1 MTISASDFESSSDHI
16 VGEDAGTV
24 EGKKV
29 VGRSLTQ
36 IAWMRFK
43 RDRVA
48 VGSAIFIIVILLIA
62 ALSPLITKMVGVNP
76 YSFDLKAIDGDKGG
90 NPLGALGGISATHP
104 LGVEPSTG
112 RDLFARLLFG
122 LRVSMLVALSATAVS
137 VALGT
142 VLGLTAGYFRGW
154 VDGGISRLMDLI
166 LAFPSLL
173 MLISLSNVLTQ
184 RITDLGV
191 PPGNPSR
198 ITYLILIIGFF
209 GWPYF
214 GRIIRGQV
222 LSLREREFTEA
233 ARSLG
238 AKPSRILF
246 KELLPN
252 LWAPILVYATLIIPT
267 NVAYEATLSY
277 LSVGVVPPTPTLGN
291 ILADA
296 VRYVYATPT
305 YFLIPGAV
313 LFLIVLA
320 FNLFGDGLR
329 DALDPKAG
337 RS

>member
-1 MTISASDFESSSDHI
+1 MSISASDFETGSDHV
-16 VGEDAGTV
+16 VGEDAATV

-29 VGRSLTQ
+29 EGRSLTQ

-48 VGSAIFIIVILLIA
+48 VGSAIVLIVIMVIA
-62 ALSPLITKMVGVNP
+62 AVAPLITKVVGVDP
-76 YSFDLKAIDGDKGG
+76 FSFDLTAIDGDRGG
-90 NPLGALGGISATHP
+90 NPLGAFGGISADHP

-112 RDLFARLLFG
+112 RDLLARLLYG
-122 LRVSMLVALSATAVS
+122 LRVSMLVALSSTLVS
-137 VALGT
+137 VVFGT
-142 VLGLTAGYFRGW
+142 VLGLTAGYFRGA
-154 VDGGISRLMDLI
+154 VDGVISRFMDLV

-191 PPGNPSR
+191 PAGNPSR
-198 ITYLILIIGFF
+198 IVYLIGVLGFF

-238 AKPSRILF
+238 ARPGRILF

-267 NVAYEATLSY
+267 NVAAEATLSY
-277 LSVGVVPPTPTLGN
+277 LGVGVVPPTPTLGN

-296 VRYVYATPT
+296 VRYVYASPA
-305 YFLIPGAV
+305 YFIIPGAM

-329 DALDPKAG
+329 DALDPKTG
-337 RS
+337 RG